1 MFGKSKSLRIDAL
14 FSGKGPYFVFF
25 VSACHGL
32 HLGCRRAALAMAA
45 GISTGRSPFLRVDT
59 PRAGKAEDS
68 IQQQKNRIILD
79 ARAKLVEQSGN
90 SDHAMLAAM
99 FMAWESLPT
108 GGRDGMKYCEK
119 LGLSVTGMRDMLQLC
134 SSIRLGTFLGRLR
147 TIR

>member
-1 MFGKSKSLRIDAL
+1 M
-14 FSGKGPYFVFF
+14 FF

-108 GGRDGMKYCEK
+108 GGGDGMKYCEK